1 MGKNKKQKHVV
12 SDRHLLYSAAVQS
25 VDSDLDFFQRIHK
38 RKRKRPFRL
47 LREDFCGTA
56 ALACAWVQRNR
67 ENRAWGVDLDRKTLE
82 WGKKRYVGRLGAKA
96 ERLVLLRDNVLSAET
111 PPVEI
116 VAALNFSYCVFK
128 TRQELRAYFEQVRSA
143 LLPGGMLFLDIFG
156 GTEAVCEAV
165 EKRKID
171 PSKAFDGTPVPRFTY
186 VWDQA
191 SYNPVDHQIVCHIHF
206 KLRDGTKIRRAFTYD
221 WRLWTIPE
229 LRELL
234 GEAGFAS
241 SEVYVEG
248 WDEETEDTDGIFRR
262 RVRFENQAGWVA
274 YVVGFTSAQKKAAP
288 EGARP

>member
-1 MGKNKKQKHVV
+1 MGKNKKEKRIV

-56 ALACAWVQRNR
+56 ALACEWVRRNR

-82 WGKKRYVGRLGAKA
+82 WGKKRYVTRLGAKA
-96 ERLVLLRDNVLSAET
+96 ERLELLRDNVLSVET
-111 PPVEI
+111 PPVEV

-128 TRQELRAYFEQVRSA
+128 ARQELRAYLEQVRSS

-165 EKRKID
+165 EKRKIE
-171 PSKAFDGTPVPRFTY
+171 PSKAFDGTSVPRFTY

-191 SYNPVDHQIVCHIHF
+191 SYNPVDHHIVCHIHF
-206 KLRDGTKIRRAFTYD
+206 KLRDGKKIRRAFTYD

-234 GEAGFAS
+234 AEAGFAA

-274 YVVGFTSAQKKAAP
+274 YVVGFTSA
-288 EGARP
+288 

>member
-1 MGKNKKQKHVV
+1 MGKNKKNKQVV
-12 SDRHLLYSAAVQS
+12 NDRHLLYSAAVQS

-56 ALACAWVQRNR
+56 ALACEWVRRNR

-82 WGKKRYVGRLGAKA
+82 WGKKRNVARLGAKA
-96 ERLVLLRDNVLSAET
+96 KRLELLRDNVLNAET
-111 PPVEI
+111 PPVEV

-128 TRQELRAYFEQVRSA
+128 TRQDLRAYFEQVRSS

-191 SYNPVDHQIVCHIHF
+191 SYNPVDNHIVCHIHF

-234 GEAGFAS
+234 GEAGFAA

-274 YVVGFTSAQKKAAP
+274 YVVGFTSA
-288 EGARP
+288 